1 MQTVRQFAPSAV
13 PRNGRLR
20 ARLLPIREYPDPDES
35 MLNCRKL
42 LIVAALLFAVP
53 PAMALEPG
61 EPDPL
66 FQDDSVIEIVITAP
80 MKPLLGKR
88 PDEDY
93 LSGKLAYTEADGSV
107 VEFDIG
113 IRTRGNYRRQPR
125 VCPFPPLRVNIK
137 KSQAKGTVFHKQDK
151 LKLVA
156 HCRDNSERYQQNVIK
171 EYLAYRILNTLTDVS
186 YRVRLARVTY
196 VDSERKDDDRVRY
209 AFFIEH
215 KNRLS
220 KRIGLP
226 EISTSRI
233 STPDLEG
240 PYSDLTSLFQFMIGN
255 TDFSPI
261 AGAEGEDC
269 CHNSTLFGNEGES
282 IYSIP
287 YDFDMSGLVDAPY
300 AEPNPNFRIRSV
312 TQRLYRGR
320 CAYIDN
326 LQTSLQLFQDNRGAI
341 YGLIEKQEQLDESSR
356 KKVTK
361 FVDRFYSVI
370 DNPKKVHR
378 EIQSQCI

>member
-1 MQTVRQFAPSAV
+1 
-13 PRNGRLR
+13 
-20 ARLLPIREYPDPDES
+20 
-35 MLNCRKL
+35 MLNCCKL
-42 LIVAALLFAVP
+42 LIAFALLFAAPVT
-53 PAMALEPG
+53 AALETG

-66 FQDDSVIEIVITAP
+66 FQDDSVMEITVTAP
-80 MKPLLGKR
+80 MKALLRKR

-93 LSGKLAYTEADGSV
+93 LPGKLAFTDADGNV

-125 VCPFPPLRVNIK
+125 VCPFPPLRINIK
-137 KSQAKGTVFHKQDK
+137 KSEAKGTLFHKQDK
-151 LKLVA
+151 LKLVT
-156 HCRDNSERYQQNVIK
+156 HCRDGSDRYEQNVIK
-171 EYLAYRILNTLTDVS
+171 EYLAYRILNTLTDIS

-196 VDSERKDDDRVRY
+196 IDSEQKDDDRVRY

-215 KNRLS
+215 KKRLS
-220 KRIGLP
+220 KRLGLP
-226 EISTSRI
+226 EISTSGI
-233 STPDLEG
+233 STADLEG
-240 PYSDLTSLFQFMIGN
+240 PYSDLTSMFQYLIGN

-269 CHNSTLFGNEGES
+269 CHNSTLFGNEGGPV
-282 IYSIP
+282 YSIP
-287 YDFDMSGLVDAPY
+287 YDFDMSGLVNAPY

-326 LQTSLQLFQDNRGAI
+326 LQTSLQLLQDNRDAI
-341 YGLIEKQEQLDESSR
+341 YGLFEQQEQLDESSR

-361 FVDRFYSVI
+361 FVDRFYKVI
-370 DNPKKVHR
+370 DDPKKTHR
-378 EIQSQCI
+378 EIESECI

>member
-1 MQTVRQFAPSAV
+1 
-13 PRNGRLR
+13 
-20 ARLLPIREYPDPDES
+20 
-35 MLNCRKL
+35 MLNCARA
-42 LIVAALLFAVP
+42 LIAAALLLATGIAF
-53 PAMALEPG
+53 ALEPG
-61 EPDPL
+61 KPDPL
-66 FQDDSVIEIVITAP
+66 FQDDSIIEITITAP
-80 MKPLLGKR
+80 MKALLGHR

-93 LSGKLAYTEADGSV
+93 LPGTLSYSGADGRV

-113 IRTRGNYRRQPR
+113 VRTRGNFRRQPR
-125 VCPFPPLRVNIK
+125 ICPFPPLRINIK
-137 KSQAKGTVFHKQDK
+137 KSQAQDTLFHKQDK

-156 HCRDNSERYQQNVIK
+156 HCRDNSERYEQNLLR

-196 VDSERKDDDRVRY
+196 IDSEQKDDDRIRY

-215 KNRLS
+215 KSRLAD
-220 KRIGLP
+220 RLGLP
-226 EISTSRI
+226 EISTKRLKVA
-233 STPDLEG
+233 DLQG

-269 CHNSTLFGNEGES
+269 CHNSTLFGNEGEPV
-282 IYSIP
+282 YAIP

-300 AEPNPNFRIRSV
+300 AEPNPRFRIKRV

-326 LQTSLQLFQDNRGAI
+326 LEASIQQFQDNRETI
-341 YGLIEKQEQLDESSR
+341 YGLIDRQEQLKDSTR
-356 KKVTK
+356 KKMRK
-361 FVDRFYSVI
+361 FVDSFFNVI
-370 DNPKKVHR
+370 DEPKKVQR
-378 EIQSQCI
+378 EIASRCI

>member
-1 MQTVRQFAPSAV
+1 
-13 PRNGRLR
+13 
-20 ARLLPIREYPDPDES
+20 
-35 MLNCRKL
+35 MLNCRNL
-42 LIVAALLFAVP
+42 LIVSVFFVAAPA
-53 PAMALEPG
+53 AMAIEAG

-66 FQDDSVIEIVITAP
+66 FQDDSVIEIVIRAP
-80 MKPLLGKR
+80 MRPLLGKR

-93 LSGKLAYTEADGSV
+93 LPGTLSYTEADGSV

-113 IRTRGNYRRQPR
+113 IRTRGNFRRQPR
-125 VCPFPPLRVNIK
+125 VCPFPPLRVNID
-137 KSQAKGTVFHKQDK
+137 KSQAEGTLFHKQNK

-156 HCRDNSERYQQNVIK
+156 HCRDNSDRYEQNVIK

-196 VDSERKDDDRVRY
+196 IDSEQKDDDRVQY

-215 KNRLS
+215 KKRLS
-220 KRIGLP
+220 KRLGLP

-233 STPDLEG
+233 STSDLEG

-261 AGAEGEDC
+261 AAAEGEEC
-269 CHNSTLFGNEGES
+269 CHNSTLFGNEGER

-300 AEPNPNFRIRSV
+300 ADPNPKFRIRRV

-326 LQTSLQLFQDNRGAI
+326 LQTSLQLFQDNRDAI
-341 YGLIEKQEQLDESSR
+341 YALIAQQEQLEESSR
-356 KKVTK
+356 KEVTK
-361 FVDRFYSVI
+361 FIDRFYKVI
-370 DNPKKVHR
+370 DDPKKVYR
-378 EIQSQCI
+378 EIQSDCI

>member
-1 MQTVRQFAPSAV
+1 
-13 PRNGRLR
+13 
-20 ARLLPIREYPDPDES
+20 
-35 MLNCRKL
+35 MLNRRKL
-42 LIVAALLFAVP
+42 LIAAALLFALPV
-53 PAMALEPG
+53 AMALETG

-66 FQDDSVIEIVITAP
+66 FHDDSVIEIRITAP
-80 MKPLLGKR
+80 MKRLLGKR
-88 PDEDY
+88 SDEEY
-93 LSGKLAYTEADGSV
+93 LPGTLAYTEADGSV
-107 VEFDIG
+107 VQFDIG
-113 IRTRGNYRRQPR
+113 IRTRGNFRRQPR

-156 HCRDNSERYQQNVIK
+156 HCRDNSGRYEQNVIK
-171 EYLAYRILNTLTDVS
+171 EYLAYRILNSLTDVS

-196 VDSERKDDDRVRY
+196 IDSEQKDDDRVGHG
-209 AFFIEH
+209 FFIEH
-215 KNRLS
+215 KDRLS
-220 KRIGLP
+220 KRIDLP

-233 STPDLEG
+233 SSSDLEG

-269 CHNSTLFGNEGES
+269 CHNTTLFGNEGEP

-300 AEPNPNFRIRSV
+300 AEPNPKFRIRSV

-326 LQTSLQLFQDNRGAI
+326 LPTSLQLFQDNRDAI
-341 YGLIEKQEQLDESSR
+341 YGLIEQQEQLEESSR
-356 KKVTK
+356 KKVRK
-361 FVDRFYSVI
+361 FVDRFYKVI
-370 DNPKKVHR
+370 DDPKKVHR

>member
-1 MQTVRQFAPSAV
+1 
-13 PRNGRLR
+13 
-20 ARLLPIREYPDPDES
+20 
-35 MLNCRKL
+35 MLNCRNL
-42 LIVAALLFAVP
+42 LIVSVFFVAAPA
-53 PAMALEPG
+53 AMAIEAG

-66 FQDDSVIEIVITAP
+66 FQDDSVIEIVIRAP
-80 MKPLLGKR
+80 MRPLLGKR

-93 LSGKLAYTEADGSV
+93 LPGTLSYTEADGSV

-113 IRTRGNYRRQPR
+113 IRTRGNFRRQPR
-125 VCPFPPLRVNIK
+125 VCPFPPLRVNID
-137 KSQAKGTVFHKQDK
+137 KSQAEGTLFHKQNK

-156 HCRDNSERYQQNVIK
+156 HCRDNSDRYEQNVIK

-196 VDSERKDDDRVRY
+196 IDSEQKDDDRVQY

-215 KNRLS
+215 KKRLS
-220 KRIGLP
+220 KRLGLP

-233 STPDLEG
+233 STSDLEG

-261 AGAEGEDC
+261 AAAEGEEC
-269 CHNSTLFGNEGES
+269 CHNSTLFGNEGER

-300 AEPNPNFRIRSV
+300 ADPNPKFRIRRV

-326 LQTSLQLFQDNRGAI
+326 LQTSLQLFQDNRDAI
-341 YGLIEKQEQLDESSR
+341 YALIAQQEQLDESSR
-356 KKVTK
+356 KEVTK
-361 FVDRFYSVI
+361 FIDRFYKVI
-370 DNPKKVHR
+370 DDPKKVYR
-378 EIQSQCI
+378 EIQSDCI